1 MTRVSDRP
9 WKFRPETVNSSV
21 RLSADCVGAAGAEN
35 KKRPA
40 GRLTICGSLVDN
52 NEKQPTG
59 KERDC
64 TMKKLPPS
72 IKDRCI
78 SMLVLCI
85 SFGISLLLQYVFHV
99 REHITP
105 IFVFAVF
112 LVSLITRGYLC
123 GILTSFVGTLAVNY
137 AFTFPYFAINF
148 TIPVNLIS
156 AGIMITVS
164 LLTSALTTKLKRY
177 EAAKAESEKEGMR
190 ANLLRAISH
199 DLRTPLTTIYGSSTT
214 ILENGDGLSEPQKTQ
229 MIRGIKED
237 SEWLV
242 RMVENLLSITRID
255 GGNVSIIK
263 TPTVLEE
270 LIDSVLLKFRKRYS
284 AQQVTIDLPEEMVV
298 IPMDALLIEQ
308 VIINI
313 LENAVQH
320 AGEMTRLSLRV
331 TVENKRAVFEIR
343 DNGRGIPADRMS
355 SLFTGYYRHEEEIA
369 DGQKKNTGIGLS
381 VCATIIKA
389 HGGEITAENA
399 RSGGAIFRFV
409 LDTEEL
415 DCDE

>member
-1 MTRVSDRP
+1 M
-9 WKFRPETVNSSV
+9 
-21 RLSADCVGAAGAEN
+21 
-35 KKRPA
+35 KR
-40 GRLTICGSLVDN
+40 
-52 NEKQPTG
+52 
-59 KERDC
+59 
-64 TMKKLPPS
+64 LPPLL
-72 IKDRCI
+72 KDLCI
-78 SMLVLCI
+78 SLAVLCV
-85 SFGISLLLQYVFHV
+85 SFGISLLLQYVFEVTEHV
-99 REHITP
+99 TTV
-105 IFVFAVF
+105 FVFAVF
-112 LVSLITRGYLC
+112 LVSLVTRGYIW
-123 GILTSFVGTLAVNY
+123 GIVTSFIGTVAVNY

-156 AGIMITVS
+156 AVIMITVS

-177 EAAKAESEKEGMR
+177 EASKAESEKEGMR

-214 ILENGDGLSEPQKTQ
+214 ILENGRTLTEEQKTK

-263 TPTVLEE
+263 TPTMLEE
-270 LIDSVLLKFRKRYS
+270 LIDSVLVKFRKRYVS
-284 AQQVTIDLPEEMVV
+284 QQVMIDIPEEMVV

-308 VIINI
+308 VLINI

-320 AGEMTRLSLRV
+320 AQGMTELYLGVSV
-331 TVENKRAVFEIR
+331 VDKQAVFEVR
-343 DNGRGIPADRMS
+343 DNGCGIPADRIGT
-355 SLFTGYYRHEEEIA
+355 LFSGYYRRREEIA

-381 VCATIIKA
+381 VCATIVKA
-389 HGGEITAENA
+389 HGSEITAENDEH
-399 RSGGAIFRFV
+399 GGAVFRFA